1 MTVRSF
7 LDCLIAGIAVRADA
21 TVLHS
26 DVDFERIADVFPLL
40 DQTRG

>member
-1 MTVRSF
+1 VVIRSF
-7 LDCLIAGIAVRADA
+7 MDCLIAGIAVRSAA

-26 DVDFERIADVFPLL
+26 DVDFERIAGVFPLL